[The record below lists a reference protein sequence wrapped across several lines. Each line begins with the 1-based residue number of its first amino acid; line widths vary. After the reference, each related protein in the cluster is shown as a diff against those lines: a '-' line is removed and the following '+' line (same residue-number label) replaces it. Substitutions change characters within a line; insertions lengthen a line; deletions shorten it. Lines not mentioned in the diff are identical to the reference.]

1 MLDWFATTS
10 HGYGLKIHASIYSVN
25 KYNQTI
31 IPRKIVDEKSEE
43 SKRENKL
50 WNPLSI
56 NHTAIVG

>member
-31 IPRKIVDEKSEE
+31 SPRKIGDGKSEE